1 LYNINESDFS
11 LGSITEGL
19 KDGCVFL
26 YLGVNATY
34 WLTVIVTY
42 PYFTKSQTLDLVCSG
57 APVNRGHEALPEAL
71 NEF

>member
-1 LYNINESDFS
+1 LYNIDKSDLS

-26 YLGVNATY
+26 YLGVNTMY
-34 WLTVIVTY
+34 WLTMIVTY
-42 PYFTKSQTLDLVCSG
+42 PDFTKSQTFDLVGSG
-57 APVNRGHEALPEAL
+57 APVNRGHETLPEAL